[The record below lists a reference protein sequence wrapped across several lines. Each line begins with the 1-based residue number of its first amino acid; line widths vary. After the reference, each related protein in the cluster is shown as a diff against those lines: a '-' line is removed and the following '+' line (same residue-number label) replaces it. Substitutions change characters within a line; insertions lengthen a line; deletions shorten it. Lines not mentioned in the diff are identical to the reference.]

1 MRNPERGPQTAPVR
15 LPLMQQV
22 DAHLIG
28 YQRDIEEKR
37 SAAFRRE
44 VEQAQLRQARADW
57 DPLPQWGPHR
67 RYVPPIRAN
76 APEAGA
82 AGWDWQSPAPRSWRE
97 RVDWPEVAGTLVGLL
112 IVAAVGVACF
122 WAACRAID
130 GSGLWR

>member
-1 MRNPERGPQTAPVR
+1 
-15 LPLMQQV
+15 MQQV

-37 SAAFRRE
+37 SAAFRSE
-44 VEQAQLRQARADW
+44 VEQARLRQARADW

-82 AGWDWQSPAPRSWRE
+82 AGYETESVAPRSWRE
-97 RVDWPEVAGTLVGLL
+97 RVDWPEALGTLAGLL
-112 IVAAVGVACF
+112 IVAAVGVACY
-122 WAACRAID
+122 WAAGRAID